1 MSYFSLL
8 YNQLFAEDHQFTR
21 VEVFFLTCKGGRRK
35 EKVAI
40 ASVSA
45 TAKKKDFS
53 VSDLFLMQVAK
64 KKFQ

>member
-8 YNQLFAEDHQFTR
+8 YNQLLAEDQQFTL

-35 EKVAI
+35 EEVAI
-40 ASVSA
+40 GFVSA

-53 VSDLFLMQVAK
+53 VSELFLVQVAK
-64 KKFQ
+64 TKFQ